1 MAIECGFSVMHRVY
15 KKQQYFVRTLGN
27 LNFKRIVVIFV
38 KQRRERTAKLS
49 TQLLSVSSDQC
60 CYFTLQ
66 NEMVAIWAMKSKPAK
81 CKKIAV
87 HGLHIRQI

>member
-1 MAIECGFSVMHRVY
+1 MAIEGGFSVIHRVY

-27 LNFKRIVVIFV
+27 LNFKRIVVIFG

-49 TQLLSVSSDQC
+49 TQLLSVSPDQC

-66 NEMVAIWAMKSKPAK
+66 NEMVAI
-81 CKKIAV
+81 
-87 HGLHIRQI
+87 